1 MGRNN
6 AKSKNVNTLT
16 VLDVC
21 ENLKKI
27 VKTSSQQLDI
37 PPSEIYEELYYHLP
51 WGWVR
56 CLRDQ
61 LKIQV
66 KRELMNED
74 SGVRGGG
81 VDSDIVR
88 GSVGGSKKKPTKKQK
103 QIQKKNKNRRRKKSY
118 SSGSSITESSAFSS
132 ADSDESFTSMS
143 SI

>member
-61 LKIQV
+61 LKLQV
-66 KRELMNED
+66 KRELMNQD
-74 SGVRGGG
+74 SGVSGGVRGG
-81 VDSDIVR
+81 VVVR
-88 GSVGGSKKKPTKKQK
+88 GSVGGGKKKPKRSR
-103 QIQKKNKNRRRKKSY
+103 NRKK
-118 SSGSSITESSAFSS
+118 
-132 ADSDESFTSMS
+132 
-143 SI
+143 

>member
-37 PPSEIYEELYYHLP
+37 PPSDIYEELYYHLP

-61 LKIQV
+61 LKLQV

-74 SGVRGGG
+74 SGVSGGG
-81 VDSDIVR
+81 VVVR
-88 GSVGGSKKKPTKKQK
+88 GSVGGSKKKPTKK

-132 ADSDESFTSMS
+132 ADSDVSFSSMS

>member
-37 PPSEIYEELYYHLP
+37 PPSDIYEELYYHLP

-74 SGVRGGG
+74 VSGG
-81 VDSDIVR
+81 VVVR

-118 SSGSSITESSAFSS
+118 SSGSSITDSSAFSS

>member
-27 VKTSSQQLDI
+27 VKTSSLQLDI

-66 KRELMNED
+66 KRELMNQD
-74 SGVRGGG
+74 SGVSGAG
-81 VDSDIVR
+81 VDSGVVR
-88 GSVGGSKKKPTKKQK
+88 GSVGGGKKKPKNKQK
-103 QIQKKNKNRRRKKSY
+103 QKKNKNRRRKKSY

-132 ADSDESFTSMS
+132 ADSDVSFS
-143 SI
+143 SISSL

>member
-74 SGVRGGG
+74 SGVSGA
-81 VDSDIVR
+81 VR

>member
-61 LKIQV
+61 LKLQV

-74 SGVRGGG
+74 VSGVSGGVRGG
-81 VDSDIVR
+81 VVVR
-88 GSVGGSKKKPTKKQK
+88 GSVGEGKKKPKNKQK
-103 QIQKKNKNRRRKKSY
+103 QKKNKNRRRKKSY
-118 SSGSSITESSAFSS
+118 SSGSSITDSSAFSS
-132 ADSDESFTSMS
+132 ADSDESFSSMS